1 MTTTTMMAVS
11 DVKPPPPPPV
21 AASAVAPGRSV
32 PSPVGSPLG
41 SPVGSPVAPPVGPAV
56 VPSSENQDNYTG
68 TSSFLCEPRYKC
80 GVQCLSIASVVQL
93 KSGTK

>member
-41 SPVGSPVAPPVGPAV
+41 SPVGCPVGPAV

-68 TSSFLCEPRYKC
+68 TSSFLYEPRYKC
-80 GVQCLSIASVVQL
+80 VRSVCQL
-93 KSGTK
+93 LALFS